1 MRILIKYNTVQYN
14 IIRYSLD
21 WDIYLGMYVKVLKM
35 VLSDKY
41 FLILMVY

>member
-21 WDIYLGMYVKVLKM
+21 WYIYLGLYVKVLKM

>member
-1 MRILIKYNTVQYN
+1 MSILIKYNIVQHN

-21 WDIYLGMYVKVLKM
+21 WDIYLSLYVKVLKM